1 MVIQV
6 SGSTLSLNTSQ
17 HLEKGALASKVLR
30 TQVPATHCLSFAKFY
45 LRTDQTELERHQCL

>member
-1 MVIQV
+1 
-6 SGSTLSLNTSQ
+6 LNTSQ

-30 TQVPATHCLSFAKFY
+30 IQVPATHCLSFAKFY